1 MSISMDVYY
10 TLLNQGFECA
20 GGVTVRATQAVY
32 TPLLPTPVFQTYVL
46 ADLIPLYRFAE
57 KLQED
62 DLNPSPDPFYE
73 SVINSGTCV
82 FYPKFVYNDVVK
94 FEITKVAYEDR
105 VLLTFYDASDNVLHS
120 AYLNASWQTCRAT
133 NPLPPPDYIIE
144 SYEVYLCLVGTYDS
158 GTDTYGAG
166 FAIAYENIYKNA
178 IGFSWIS
185 PYNYGVSPT
194 IDGFT
199 EDYLT
204 GVLDGKYWQAGGNPA
219 PSGGSGGGSGDFWY
233 NNEDVL
239 IPALPSISA
248 CDTGFISLYA
258 MSTAELTALASDLW
272 SSNFFNTIVKNFNSP
287 FDNIISLGII
297 PFVVT
302 GTTTT
307 LTIGNYTSPTT
318 GDKLASTF
326 YELDMGNI
334 TVIPYYD
341 TFADYEIK
349 IQLYAPYAGIID
361 LNPADVVGKTVNVKY
376 HVDVF
381 SGSCVVY
388 VRVVDN
394 LHSQVLYTK
403 EGNCRVEMPF
413 SGRDYAQYYNGIQAA
428 GIQMG
433 LGAGGLMAGNGM
445 AIGTLASGMATAVN
459 AKPATQ
465 RGGNVSGTASYMN
478 IQHPYLIYTIPNYFK
493 ADNMKDLKG
502 FVSNLECTI
511 GDETGFLSA
520 SVDNEQLID
529 FTTATDDEKELIKA
543 ALAEGIYI

>member
-10 TLLNQGFECA
+10 TLLNQGFQC
-20 GGVTVRATQAVY
+20 GDTTVRATQAVY
-32 TPLLPTPVFQTYVL
+32 TPLLPSPVFQTYVL
-46 ADLIPLYRFAE
+46 ADLIPLYRFAD

-73 SVINSGTCV
+73 SVINSGSCV
-82 FYPKFVYNDVVK
+82 FYPNFVYNDVVK
-94 FEITKVAYEDR
+94 FEITKVANEDR
-105 VLLTFYDASDNVLHS
+105 VLLSFYDASDNVLHT
-120 AYLNASWQTCRAT
+120 AYLNSSWQTCRAT
-133 NPLPPPDYIIE
+133 NPSPPPDYIIE

-185 PYNYGVSPT
+185 PYNYGVTPT

-204 GVLDGKYWQAGGNPA
+204 GVLDGKYWQAGGNAA
-219 PSGGSGGGSGDFWY
+219 PTGGRGGGSGDFWY

-239 IPALPSISA
+239 IPALPAVSA
-248 CDTGFISLYA
+248 CDTGFISIYA
-258 MSTAELTALASDLW
+258 MSTAQLTALASDLW
-272 SSNFFNTIVKNFNSP
+272 DPSFFSAIVKNFSSP
-287 FDNIISLGII
+287 FDNIISLGIV
-297 PFVVT
+297 PLTVA

-307 LTIGNYTSPTT
+307 IKVGNYLSPAA
-318 GDKLASTF
+318 GDKLATTF
-326 YELDMGNI
+326 IEMDMGSIN
-334 TVIPYYD
+334 VIPYYD

-349 IQLYAPYAGIID
+349 ISCYLPYCGVID
-361 LNPADVVGKTVNVKY
+361 LSPSDVVGKTINIIY

-381 SGSCVVY
+381 SGACVAY
-388 VRVVDN
+388 IRVVDN

-428 GIQMG
+428 GVQMG
-433 LGAGGLMAGNGM
+433 LGAAGLMAGNGM
-445 AIGTLASGMATAVN
+445 AIGSLASGMASAVN

-478 IQHPYLIYTIPNYFK
+478 IQNPYLIYTIPNYFE
-493 ADNMKDLKG
+493 ADNMKALKG
-502 FVSNLECTI
+502 YTSNLECTI
-511 GDETGFLSA
+511 GDESGFLSA
-520 SVDNEQLID
+520 TIDNEQLID
-529 FTTATDDEKELIKA
+529 FTAATDEELEMIKTL
-543 ALAEGIYI
+543 LADGIYIS